1 MAESCSP
8 EVAGDA
14 IGIAVRRT
22 IKVFPGLTLN
32 LSKSGVSASVGVR
45 GARVTV
51 GKTGI
56 RKTVGIPGTGLSYT
70 DYQRHGETFGAG
82 SRPGDTDP
90 HAIPFGVIV
99 AVAFVL
105 LLLFLAR

>member
-1 MAESCSP
+1 M
-8 EVAGDA
+8 GLRL
-14 IGIAVRRT
+14 RRT

-45 GARVTV
+45 GAKVTV

-70 DYQRHGETFGAG
+70 DYQRHGENSGAE
-82 SRPGDTDP
+82 SHQGDVDP
-90 HAIPFGVIV
+90 HAVSFGALAI
-99 AVAFVL
+99 VAFVL
-105 LLLFLAR
+105 VVFYLFR

>member
-1 MAESCSP
+1 L
-8 EVAGDA
+8 GLRL
-14 IGIAVRRT
+14 RRT

-45 GARVTV
+45 GAKVTV

-56 RKTVGIPGTGLSYT
+56 RKTVGIPGTGVLYT
-70 DYQRHGETFGAG
+70 DYQRHNEASGAG
-82 SRPGDTDP
+82 SHLDDADP
-90 HAIPFGVIV
+90 HSIPFGAIV

-105 LLLFLAR
+105 LVLYLVR

>member
-1 MAESCSP
+1 L
-8 EVAGDA
+8 GLR
-14 IGIAVRRT
+14 IRRT

-70 DYQRHGETFGAG
+70 DSQRHGGAFGAG
-82 SRPGDTDP
+82 SHPGDADP

-105 LLLFLAR
+105 LVLYLVR

>member
-1 MAESCSP
+1 LRL
-8 EVAGDA
+8 
-14 IGIAVRRT
+14 RRT

-51 GKTGI
+51 GKTGF

-70 DYQRHGETFGAG
+70 DYHGEVSGAG
-82 SRPGDTDP
+82 SHPGDTDP
-90 HAIPFGVIV
+90 HAIPFG
-99 AVAFVL
+99 AFVAGAFIL
-105 LLLFLAR
+105 LALYLAR

>member
-1 MAESCSP
+1 M
-8 EVAGDA
+8 GLR
-14 IGIAVRRT
+14 IRRT

-45 GARVTV
+45 GAKVTV

-70 DYQRHGETFGAG
+70 DYQKHDEGSGAHQG
-82 SRPGDTDP
+82 AADP
-90 HAIPFGVIV
+90 HAIPFGVFV

-105 LLLFLAR
+105 LAFYLSR

>member
-1 MAESCSP
+1 M
-8 EVAGDA
+8 GLR
-14 IGIAVRRT
+14 IRRS

-51 GKTGI
+51 GKAGI

-70 DYQRHGETFGAG
+70 DYQKHGESPGAG
-82 SRPGDTDP
+82 SHQGDADP
-90 HAIPFGVIV
+90 HAVPFGALAIV
-99 AVAFVL
+99 ALVFL
-105 LLLFLAR
+105 ILYLFR

>member
-1 MAESCSP
+1 M
-8 EVAGDA
+8 GLRL
-14 IGIAVRRT
+14 RRT

-45 GARVTV
+45 GSRVTV

-56 RKTVGIPGTGLSYT
+56 RKTVGIPGTGLAYT
-70 DYQRHGETFGAG
+70 DYQRHGEPPGVG
-82 SRPGDTDP
+82 SHPGDTDP
-90 HAIPFGVIV
+90 HAIPFGAIF

-105 LLLFLAR
+105 LALCRAR